1 MQEPQVLIKTLTPAL
16 LSDWLTFFDADA
28 FIDNPGWASCYC
40 QFYHADH
47 NEKDWGNRTGA
58 ENRSASIELIR
69 QRRLRG
75 HLAYA
80 GGKAVGWCQAAPWM
94 LVPNL
99 QANTELQ
106 SDDLDQVGA
115 ILCFLVAPA
124 YRAHGVGQMLLEAAC
139 QGLAEQ
145 GVRIAEGYPRRA
157 AKRDASNYHGPL
169 SMYLQAG
176 FSPYREF
183 DDYLVVRKGL
193 SLQPS
198 HD

>member
-1 MQEPQVLIKTLTPAL
+1 M
-16 LSDWLTFFDADA
+16 
-28 FIDNPGWASCYC
+28 
-40 QFYHADH
+40 
-47 NEKDWGNRTGA
+47 
-58 ENRSASIELIR
+58 ELIR

-75 HLAYA
+75 HLVYA
-80 GGKAVGWCQAAPWM
+80 DGKAVGWCQAAPRM

-115 ILCFLVAPA
+115 VLCFLVAPA
-124 YRAHGVGQMLLEAAC
+124 YRAYGVGQMLLKAAC

-157 AKRDASNYHGPL
+157 AKSDASNYHGPL

-183 DDYLVVRKGL
+183 DDYLVVRRGL